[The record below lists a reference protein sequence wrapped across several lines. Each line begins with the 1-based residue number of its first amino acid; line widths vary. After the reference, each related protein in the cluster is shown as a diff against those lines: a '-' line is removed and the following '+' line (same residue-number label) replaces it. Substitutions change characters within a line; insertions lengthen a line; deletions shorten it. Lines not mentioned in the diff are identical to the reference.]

1 LPFVVII
8 NNKDSANSH
17 FDAPSPS
24 SIRIGDRYYPVM
36 VMARFLQGASA
47 AATWVA
53 GLALLADTYPSHELG
68 SAMGLVMTAMS
79 LGMLLGPPFGGF
91 VYEWGGYQLPFII
104 ASGISIYERAW
115 SGHRAFG

>member
-1 LPFVVII
+1 
-8 NNKDSANSH
+8 
-17 FDAPSPS
+17 
-24 SIRIGDRYYPVM
+24 M

-91 VYEWGGYQLPFII
+91 VYQLGGYQLPFII
-104 ASGISIYERAW
+104 ASGISISERAS
-115 SGHRAFG
+115 SGRRAFG

>member
-1 LPFVVII
+1 
-8 NNKDSANSH
+8 
-17 FDAPSPS
+17 
-24 SIRIGDRYYPVM
+24 M

-115 SGHRAFG
+115 SGRRAFG